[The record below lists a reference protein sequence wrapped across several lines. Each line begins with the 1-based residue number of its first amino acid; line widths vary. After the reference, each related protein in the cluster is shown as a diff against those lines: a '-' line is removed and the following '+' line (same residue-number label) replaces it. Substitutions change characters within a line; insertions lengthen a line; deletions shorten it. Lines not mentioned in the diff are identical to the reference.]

1 VSLRVLPALAG
12 AIFLSSC
19 GYIGNPQA
27 PAIDLP
33 VRVSDM
39 QVIQYADQIIATFT
53 LPLLTTEGMPL
64 HDVRSIDL
72 RIGVPPTP
80 WSDAAWAASAKKI
93 PVDSTPGH
101 KEVPIPAAEWIGKE
115 VVVRVRATGPKGK
128 TSDWSNILTLP
139 IEAPLP
145 KPTDLTIVNAP
156 TGLYI
161 GWHYTGKPDAKFR
174 VYLKVGDEEPKYR
187 ETHPFM
193 GHNEFPIEFGTKYQ
207 FFIQAMDGELHLSEA
222 AASDVYTP
230 QDTFSPT
237 VPAGLTGT
245 LGASTV
251 ELSWERNTDERFQ
264 GYNVFRS
271 VAGAPAEKIASLI
284 TTPVYSDSKVESGKT
299 YRYTVSAVGTN
310 GIESAQ
316 SAPFEIPVP

>member
-1 VSLRVLPALAG
+1 MRLAFCAAALLLAG
-12 AIFLSSC
+12 C

-27 PAIDLP
+27 PTIDLP

-53 LPLLTTEGMPL
+53 LPLLTTEGQPL

-72 RIGVPPTP
+72 RIGVAPNP
-80 WSDAAWAASAKKI
+80 WNDAAWAASAKKI
-93 PVDSTPGH
+93 PVGNTPGH
-101 KEVPIPAAEWIGKE
+101 IEAKTPAAEWIGKE
-115 VVVRVRATGPKGK
+115 VIVRVRATGPKGK

-139 IEAPLP
+139 VEAPLP
-145 KPTDLTIVNAP
+145 MPSDLTIVNA
-156 TGLYI
+156 TSGLYI
-161 GWHYTGKPDAKFR
+161 GWHYTGKPGAKFR
-174 VYLKVGDEEPKYR
+174 VYLKVGDEEPKFL
-187 ETHPFM
+187 ETTAIM
-193 GHNEFPIEFGTKYQ
+193 GHNLLPPIQFGTPYQ
-207 FFIQAMDGELHLSEA
+207 YFIQAMDGDLHLSDV
-222 AASDVYTP
+222 AASKVVTP
-230 QDTFSPT
+230 EDTFAPT

-264 GYNVFRS
+264 GYNVYRS
-271 VAGAPAEKIASLI
+271 VNGAPAEKIASLI
-284 TTPVYSDSKVESGKT
+284 TAPVYSDSKVEAGKT

-316 SAPFEIPVP
+316 SPPFEIPVP

>member
-1 VSLRVLPALAG
+1 
-12 AIFLSSC
+12 
-19 GYIGNPQA
+19 
-27 PAIDLP
+27 
-33 VRVSDM
+33 
-39 QVIQYADQIIATFT
+39 VIEYADQIIATFT
-53 LPLLTTEGMPL
+53 LPLLTTEGQPL

-72 RIGVPPTP
+72 RIGVAPNP

-93 PVDSTPGH
+93 PAGTTPGH
-101 KEVPIPAAEWIGKE
+101 IEAKTSATEWIGKE

-128 TSDWSNILTLP
+128 TSDWSNIMTLP

-156 TGLYI
+156 VGLYI

-174 VYLKVGDEEPKYR
+174 VYVKMGDEEPKYR
-187 ETHPFM
+187 GTVPFM
-193 GHNEFPIEFGTKYQ
+193 GHIEPPPIPFGTKYQ
-207 FFIQAMDGELHLSEA
+207 FFIQAMDGELHQSEA
-222 AASDVYTP
+222 AASEIYTP
-230 QDTFSPT
+230 QDTFAPT

-264 GYNVFRS
+264 GYNVYRS
-271 VAGAPAEKIASLI
+271 VAGAPPEKIASLI
-284 TTPVYSDSKVESGKT
+284 TAPVYSDSKIESGKT
-299 YRYTVSAVGTN
+299 YRYMVSAVGMN